1 MPAATKYVPAP
12 VSRLA
17 CLLAL
22 LTFLAS
28 LPASAQYFGRNKVQW
43 RKHQWS
49 VLQTDN
55 FDVYFYEREREAARD
70 AARMAERAYDRLSR
84 ILNHEIEDRVP
95 LILYASHTDFQESN
109 VSAGIVSEGTGG
121 FTEFLKRRVAL
132 PITGSYSHFDHVL
145 THELVHAF
153 QMDILWGRKDRGIGN
168 PFGYTP
174 PLWVMEGTAE
184 YLSQGTVDSD
194 TQMWLRDGALQGY
207 LTSIPELNYVG
218 DIRVYRYGQAIFA
231 YIGQN
236 YGDEAVGMILKKLSH
251 TRNLDGAF
259 RDVLG
264 ISLEKL
270 SEEWTES
277 VRRTY
282 LPQIADHEKPEAFA
296 KRLTDHEKSD
306 TALNL
311 SPAISPDGSLMVF
324 LSDRSLY
331 NDLYLASA
339 VNGKIIHRLVKG
351 ERREAFESLRFLEAS
366 FGWAPD
372 NRRIAFAAKMGARDA
387 IYIMDVR
394 SKKILHRHVFKN
406 IDGALS
412 PVWSPD
418 GEKIAFVGLSGGRSD
433 LYVVDEDGRNLTAL
447 TQDRYMVRDPQ
458 FSPDGRSIVFVTDRG
473 PETDWKNLIFG
484 PSRLAIYD
492 LGTGFIHPLPDQA
505 GKNISPF
512 WSPDGRRIAYVSDR
526 TGISNI
532 YVRDLETN
540 EDVAITDVLTGVVG
554 LVPWAAPLSVSA
566 NGKRLLF
573 TSFTKGGWDI
583 FAMKDPFARMDDP
596 EHPIPSGTPEAP
608 PFVRV
613 RRSPLGGDILDI
625 TELSGVKP
633 DTTAP
638 TFAALEPSLFEPD
651 SSVTASDPLA
661 ADVDTLE
668 TIFRERPEEGHDLV
682 QETFLGSN
690 EKYEERPD
698 VDVLEIFDETRDL
711 PDTSSFEVRSYSPR
725 FSVDYVSANGA
736 FASNVGLA
744 AQSLIYFSDVLG
756 NHHIAIGA
764 DVYGSLEKSNLL
776 LQYFNQQRKTNW
788 GVSLFQVRNDFFI
801 FTARDD
807 ENFVSQIYRGA
818 SLNVQRPFSRF
829 RRIEFLL
836 QGLMVDEEVFEQSF
850 DGSFFSQSRNQL
862 YFASPG
868 IALVKDTALFGSTGP
883 ISGSRYRY
891 SFDFALGDIQHWTA
905 IVDHREYLN
914 IRRRYALAL
923 RLIGGVSNGRDP
935 QIFRIGGPY
944 TLRGFE
950 FGELEG
956 TRIGLMNAEFRF
968 PLIEQL
974 MLGWPLPLAFRGIR
988 GNLFFDVGAAW
999 DDTNA
1004 FNAFGRDAG
1013 GRWHLDDLKASYG
1026 FGASLNF
1033 GFFIVRWDLAQATD
1047 LSRGTRAAR
1056 GEISFGADF

>member
-1 MPAATKYVPAP
+1 MNAKNHTR
-12 VSRLA
+12 VSGLA
-17 CLLAL
+17 CALALIALLA
-22 LTFLAS
+22 T

-49 VLQTDN
+49 ILRTDN
-55 FDVYFYEREREAARD
+55 FEVYFYEKEREAARD

-84 ILNHEIEDRVP
+84 ILNHDIEEKVP
-95 LILYASHTDFQESN
+95 LILYASHPDFQESN
-109 VSAGIVSEGTGG
+109 VSVGIVSEGTGG

-132 PITGSYSHFDHVL
+132 PFTGSYSHFDHVL

-153 QMDILWGRKDRGIGN
+153 QLDILWGNKERGLGN
-168 PFGYTP
+168 PFAYTP

-184 YLSQGTVDSD
+184 YLSQGAVDVD

-236 YGDEAVGMILKKLSH
+236 YGDETIGLLLKKLAH
-251 TRNLDGAF
+251 TRSMDRAVQ
-259 RDVLG
+259 DVLG
-264 ISLEKL
+264 MSLEKL
-270 SEEWTES
+270 SEDWTES

-296 KRLTDHEKSD
+296 KKLTDHEKGD

-311 SPAISPDGSLMVF
+311 SPSVSPDGSLMVF

-339 VNGKIIHRLVKG
+339 VDGKVLYRLIKG
-351 ERREAFESLRFLEAS
+351 ERREAFESLRFLEAA

-372 NRRIAFAAKMGARDA
+372 NRRIAFAAKAGARDA
-387 IYIMDVR
+387 LYIMDVR
-394 SKKILHRHVFKN
+394 KKKILEKHLFDL
-406 IDGALS
+406 DGILS
-412 PVWSPD
+412 PAWSPD
-418 GEKIAFVGLSGGRSD
+418 GDRIAFVGLRGGRSD
-433 LYVVDEDGRNLTAL
+433 LYIVDVDGENLTAL
-447 TQDRYMVRDPQ
+447 TNDRYMVRDPQ
-458 FSPDGRSIVFVTDRG
+458 FSPDGLSIAFVTDRG

-484 PSRLAIYD
+484 EARLAIYQ
-492 LGTGFIHPLPDQA
+492 LTSGTIHVLPDQD

-532 YVRDLETN
+532 YIRDLETHQ
-540 EDVAITDVLTGVVG
+540 DVAITDVLTGVAG
-554 LVPWAAPLSVSA
+554 LVSWAGPISVST

-573 TSFTKGGWDI
+573 TSFTKGGWNI
-583 FAMKDPFARMDDP
+583 YAMKDPFERMDDP
-596 EHPIPSGTPEAP
+596 EHPVPSGTPEAP
-608 PFVRV
+608 PFVKV
-613 RRSPLGGDILDI
+613 RRSPIGGEILDI
-625 TELSGVKP
+625 TEL
-633 DTTAP
+633 TLTAP
-638 TFAALEPSLFEPD
+638 DSASPSLAALEPAFLGAD
-651 SSVTASDPLA
+651 STFIADDPLA
-661 ADVDTLE
+661 AEVDTFE
-668 TIFRERPEEGHDLV
+668 TVVHERPEFGSDRVREA
-682 QETFLGSN
+682 FSGSN
-690 EKYEERPD
+690 DDAEERRD
-698 VDVLEIFDETRDL
+698 VAILEIFDETRDL
-711 PDTSSFEVRSYSPR
+711 PDTSSFEVRPYRPR
-725 FSVDYVSANGA
+725 FSVDYVSANGF

-756 NHHIAIGA
+756 DQHIAVGA
-764 DVYGSLEKSNLL
+764 DVYGSLAKSNLL

-801 FTARDD
+801 FTAQDD
-807 ENFVSQIYRGA
+807 EEFVSQIYRGVE
-818 SLNVQRPFSRF
+818 LNLQRPFSRF
-829 RRIEFLL
+829 RRLEFHL

-850 DGSFFSQSRNQL
+850 DGSFFSESRNQL

-868 IALVKDTALFGSTGP
+868 IALVKDTALFGPTGP

-891 SFDFALGDIQHWTA
+891 SFDVALGDIKHWTA
-905 IVDHREYLN
+905 ILDHREYLN
-914 IRRRYALAL
+914 IRRRYALAF
-923 RLIGGVSNGRDP
+923 RLIGGISNGRDP

-944 TLRGFE
+944 TLRGYD

-956 TRIGLMNAEFRF
+956 TRVGLMNLEFRF
-968 PLIEQL
+968 PLIEHL
-974 MLGWPLPLAFRGIR
+974 RLGWPLPLAFRGIR
-988 GNLFFDVGAAW
+988 GSLFFDVGAAW
-999 DDTNA
+999 DDTDS
-1004 FNAFGRDAG
+1004 FKAFGRDPR
-1013 GRWHLDDLKASYG
+1013 GRWRLDNLQAAYG

-1033 GFFIVRWDLAQATD
+1033 GFFILRWDLAQATD

-1056 GEISFGADF
+1056 GELSFGADF